1 VQRNPNSVDLYSL
14 DGGEVLMVMAS
25 VAPSAM
31 RLVSNNLTVMVDVP
45 FNNTT
50 YAQEAVTRLAYA
62 GANVV
67 LVRQTSDAPAEKTIA
82 YVNDSIA
89 RSEVETYIGLIGPIE
104 IVETL
109 ERINGVNV
117 RIVLG
122 NEFVA
127 FLGAGGMTT
136 TTVAQ

>member
-1 VQRNPNSVDLYSL
+1 
-14 DGGEVLMVMAS
+14 
-25 VAPSAM
+25 
-31 RLVSNNLTVMVDVP
+31 
-45 FNNTT
+45 
-50 YAQEAVTRLAYA
+50 
-62 GANVV
+62 VV

>member
-1 VQRNPNSVDLYSL
+1 
-14 DGGEVLMVMAS
+14 
-25 VAPSAM
+25 
-31 RLVSNNLTVMVDVP
+31 
-45 FNNTT
+45 
-50 YAQEAVTRLAYA
+50 
-62 GANVV
+62 
-67 LVRQTSDAPAEKTIA
+67 
-82 YVNDSIA
+82 
-89 RSEVETYIGLIGPIE
+89 VETYVGLISSIE

-109 ERINGVNV
+109 ERISGVNV